1 MIFSH
6 NVLHIMILCGKWKI
20 AVSLAYIEMLS
31 LVCLAGS
38 RRKHQRERGGFL
50 RADAAVCIERGIN
63 MFPARPVLHLP
74 QPPDFTS
81 ATSQDRSSLTCTVQ
95 LLDVYSCTNGPVDI
109 MFKAYSTRT
118 TLSTVTGD
126 MMDVEFFVETFTK
139 WWMENISTSHAFP

>member
-1 MIFSH
+1 
-6 NVLHIMILCGKWKI
+6 
-20 AVSLAYIEMLS
+20 MLS

-50 RADAAVCIERGIN
+50 RADAPICIEWGIN

-81 ATSQDRSSLTCTVQ
+81 ATSQDRSSLTRTDQ
-95 LLDVYSCTNGPVDI
+95 LILDVYSCTNGPVDI

-126 MMDVEFFVETFTK
+126 MMDVEYFVETFTK
-139 WWMENISTSHAFP
+139 